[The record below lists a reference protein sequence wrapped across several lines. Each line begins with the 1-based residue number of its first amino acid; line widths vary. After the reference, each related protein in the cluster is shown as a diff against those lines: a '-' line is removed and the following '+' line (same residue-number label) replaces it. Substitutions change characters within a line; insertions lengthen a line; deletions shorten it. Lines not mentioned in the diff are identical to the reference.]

1 MSRFLVR
8 AKACHEKGL
17 FGRSGRLAYPS
28 QKNTLLNVLRVQSRG
43 DFSAQ
48 YNLFIPAYL
57 EISGGP
63 GDWLIPSKKMSSGR
77 TAMYS
82 PEGIFPLG
90 ITHPFRPATKLNK
103 KVFCPERT
111 VCVQSRKVKVFFTP
125 EQPLHPDPVFA
136 GGWWKVNSCMLA
148 RRKACKTFPVLERK
162 GDHPTPV
169 GWWKVESTMLE
180 QRKVNKYD
188 KKSFYK
194 NFPHPPSNR
203 LPVFLAIRS
212 IHLQVREV
220 NLPAYYLL
228 PVFYAQGKHANV
240 LSSSSL
246 MSVSL
251 PVGNPSP
258 ISKLNFRIFPPAASF
273 FKNWLKKWKTM

>member
-90 ITHPFRPATKLNK
+90 ITHSSRPAAKLNK
-103 KVFCPERT
+103 KVFRPERT
-111 VCVQSRKVKVFFTP
+111 VCVQSRGDFSARYNLFIPACHKKGLFGRSSVLSGVIRLISEPPRTEYSGEP
-125 EQPLHPDPVFA
+125 E
-136 GGWWKVNSCMLA
+136 M
-148 RRKACKTFPVLERK
+148 RRFLVRQKACHEKFRTVRAHKQKKKSRK
-162 GDHPTPV
+162 NQIKRFFLLFASV
-169 GWWKVESTMLE
+169 FSEMLFAEST
-180 QRKVNKYD
+180 
-188 KKSFYK
+188 
-194 NFPHPPSNR
+194 PC
-203 LPVFLAIRS
+203 
-212 IHLQVREV
+212 HLVEM
-220 NLPAYYLL
+220 A
-228 PVFYAQGKHANV
+228 
-240 LSSSSL
+240 
-246 MSVSL
+246 
-251 PVGNPSP
+251 
-258 ISKLNFRIFPPAASF
+258 
-273 FKNWLKKWKTM
+273 KT